1 MALPMMSTPT
11 YNLVI
16 PSTKKSVKYRPF
28 LVKEEKSILIA
39 QQSEDIVVM
48 VDTLKDVIR
57 SCIIDKVDPESL
69 STFDLEYIFTQ
80 IRAKSVGEIVEL
92 FFPCDVDH
100 GDDNEKAKVKISID
114 LTKIE
119 VEFPEEHTN
128 KIELFGD
135 VGIMMKYPT
144 IELMTK
150 LEKTDQEDLDNI
162 FDIVASCI
170 DLIYEGD
177 KLHYAKET
185 KKEELLEFL
194 YNLNSE
200 QFVKVQKFFATLPR
214 IKKDVEYNCPICGL
228 HHKKTLEGMQSFF

>member
-1 MALPMMSTPT
+1 MALPVMSTPT

-57 SCIIDKVDPESL
+57 SCILDKVDPETL

-80 IRAKSVGEIVEL
+80 IRAKSVGEIIEL
-92 FFPCDVDH
+92 YFPCDVDH
-100 GDDNEKAKVKISID
+100 GEQNDKAKVKISID

-119 VEFPEEHTN
+119 VEFPEDHTN
-128 KIELFGD
+128 KIDLFGE

-144 IELMTK
+144 IEIMSK
-150 LEKTDQEDLDNI
+150 LEKTNSDDLDNI
-162 FDIVASCI
+162 FSIVADCI

-177 KLHYAKET
+177 KIHYAKEQ
-185 KKEELLEFL
+185 KKQELLDFL

-200 QFVKVQKFFATLPR
+200 QFVKVQNFFATLPR
-214 IKKDVEYNCPICGL
+214 IKKDVEYNCPVCGL

>member
-1 MALPMMSTPT
+1 MALPVMSTPT

-57 SCIIDKVDPESL
+57 SCILEKIDPDTL

-80 IRAKSVGEIVEL
+80 IRAKSVGEIIDL
-92 FFPCDVDH
+92 YFPCDVDH
-100 GDDNEKAKVKISID
+100 GEQNDKAKVKISID

-119 VEFPEEHTN
+119 VETPEGHTN
-128 KIELFGD
+128 KIDLFGE

-144 IELMTK
+144 IEIMTK
-150 LEKTDQEDLDNI
+150 LEKADSDDLDNI
-162 FDIVASCI
+162 FDIVADCVE
-170 DLIYEGD
+170 LIYEGD
-177 KLHYAKET
+177 KIHYAKET
-185 KKEELLEFL
+185 KKEELLNFL

-200 QFVKVQKFFATLPR
+200 QFIKVQNFFATLPR

>member
-1 MALPMMSTPT
+1 MALPMNSTPT

-16 PSTKKSVKYRPF
+16 PSTKKTVKYRPF

-57 SCIIDKVDPESL
+57 SCILDKIDPDSL

-80 IRAKSVGEIVEL
+80 IRGKSVGEIIEL

-100 GDDNEKAKVKISID
+100 GEQNDKAKVKISID

-119 VEFPEEHTN
+119 VEFPEDHTN
-128 KIELFGD
+128 KIELFGE
-135 VGIMMKYPT
+135 VGMIMKYPT
-144 IELMTK
+144 IEIMTK
-150 LEKTDQEDLDNI
+150 LEKTDSDDLDNI
-162 FDIVASCI
+162 FEIVADCI

-177 KLHYAKET
+177 KIHYAKET

-200 QFVKVQKFFATLPR
+200 QFVKVQNFFATLPR
-214 IKKDVEYNCPICGL
+214 IKKEVEYNCPICGL
-228 HHKKTLEGMQSFF
+228 HHKKVLEGMQSFF

>member
-1 MALPMMSTPT
+1 MALPVMSTPT

-39 QQSEDIVVM
+39 QQSEDVVVM

-57 SCIIDKVDPESL
+57 SCILDKVDPDSL

-80 IRAKSVGEIVEL
+80 IRAKSVGEIIEL
-92 FFPCDVDH
+92 YFPCDVDH
-100 GDDNEKAKVKISID
+100 GEQNDKAKVKISID

-119 VEFPEEHTN
+119 VEVPEEHTS
-128 KIELFGD
+128 KIELFGE
-135 VGIMMKYPT
+135 VGIVMKYPT
-144 IELMTK
+144 IEIMTK
-150 LEKTDQEDLDNI
+150 LEKTDQDDLDNI

-170 DLIYEGD
+170 DYIYEGD
-177 KLHYAKET
+177 KIHYAKEQ
-185 KKEELLEFL
+185 KKQELLEFL

-200 QFVKVQKFFATLPR
+200 QFVKVQKFFATIPR
-214 IKKDVEYNCPICGL
+214 IKKEVEYDCPICGL
-228 HHKKTLEGMQSFF
+228 HHKKVLEGMQSFF

>member
-1 MALPMMSTPT
+1 MALPVMSTPT

-57 SCIIDKVDPESL
+57 SCILDKVDPDSL

-80 IRAKSVGEIVEL
+80 IRAKSVGEIIEL

-100 GDDNEKAKVKISID
+100 GEQNDKAKVKISID

-128 KIELFGD
+128 KIDLFGE

-144 IELMTK
+144 IEIMSK
-150 LEKTDQEDLDNI
+150 LEKTNSDDLDNI
-162 FDIVASCI
+162 FDIVADCI
-170 DLIYEGD
+170 ELIYEGD
-177 KLHYAKET
+177 KIHYAKEQ

-200 QFVKVQKFFATLPR
+200 QFVKVQNFFATLPR

>member
-1 MALPMMSTPT
+1 MALPMNSTPT

-16 PSTKKSVKYRPF
+16 PSTKKTVKYRPF

-57 SCIIDKVDPESL
+57 SCIIDKIDPESL

-80 IRAKSVGEIVEL
+80 IRGKSVGEIIEL

-100 GDDNEKAKVKISID
+100 GEQNDKAKVKISID

-119 VEFPEEHTN
+119 VEFPEDHTN

-135 VGIMMKYPT
+135 VGMIMKYPT
-144 IELMTK
+144 IEIMTK
-150 LEKTDQEDLDNI
+150 LEKTDSDDLDNI
-162 FDIVASCI
+162 FEIVADCI

-177 KLHYAKET
+177 KIHYAKET

-200 QFVKVQKFFATLPR
+200 QFIKVQNFFATLPR
-214 IKKDVEYNCPICGL
+214 IKKEVEYNCPICGL
-228 HHKKTLEGMQSFF
+228 HHKKVLEGMQSFF

>member
-1 MALPMMSTPT
+1 MALPVMSTPT
-11 YNLVI
+11 YTLVI

-57 SCIIDKVDPESL
+57 SCILDKVDPDAL

-80 IRAKSVGEIVEL
+80 IRAKSVGEIIEL
-92 FFPCDVDH
+92 YFPCDVDH
-100 GDDNEKAKVKISID
+100 GEQNDKAKVKISID

-119 VEFPEEHTN
+119 VEFPEGHTN

-135 VGIMMKYPT
+135 VGVIMKYPT
-144 IELMTK
+144 MELMTK
-150 LEKTDQEDLDNI
+150 LENTNSDDLDNI
-162 FDIVASCI
+162 FDLVASCI
-170 DLIYEGD
+170 DIIYEGD
-177 KLHYAKET
+177 KLHYAKEQ
-185 KKEELLEFL
+185 KQKELLDFL

-200 QFVKVQKFFATLPR
+200 QFVKVQNFFATLPR
-214 IKKDVEYNCPICGL
+214 IKKDVEYDCPICNL
-228 HHKKTLEGMQSFF
+228 HHNKTLEGMQSFF

>member
-57 SCIIDKVDPESL
+57 SCILDKIDPDSL

-80 IRAKSVGEIVEL
+80 IRAKSVGEIIEL

-119 VEFPEEHTN
+119 VEFPEDHTN
-128 KIELFGD
+128 KIDLFGE

-144 IELMTK
+144 IELMTQ
-150 LEKTDQEDLDNI
+150 LEKTDQDDLDNI

-177 KLHYAKET
+177 KIHYAKET

-200 QFVKVQKFFATLPR
+200 QFIKVQNFFATLPR
-214 IKKDVEYNCPICGL
+214 IKKEVEYNCPVCGL
-228 HHKKTLEGMQSFF
+228 HHKKVLEGMQSFF

>member
-1 MALPMMSTPT
+1 MALPVMSTPT

-39 QQSEDIVVM
+39 QQSEDLVVM

-57 SCIIDKVDPESL
+57 SCILDKIDPESL

-80 IRAKSVGEIVEL
+80 IRAKSVGEVIEL

-128 KIELFGD
+128 KIDLFGD

-144 IELMTK
+144 IEIMTK
-150 LEKTDQEDLDNI
+150 LEKTNSDDLDNI
-162 FDIVASCI
+162 FDIVADCI
-170 DLIYEGD
+170 ELIYEGD
-177 KLHYAKET
+177 KIHYAKEQ
-185 KKEELLEFL
+185 KKTELLEFL

-200 QFVKVQKFFATLPR
+200 QFVKVQNFFATLPR
-214 IKKDVEYNCPICGL
+214 IKKDVEYDCPVCGL

>member
-1 MALPMMSTPT
+1 MALPMNSTPT

-57 SCIIDKVDPESL
+57 SCILDKIDPESL
-69 STFDLEYIFTQ
+69 ATFDLEYIFTQ

-92 FFPCDVDH
+92 YFPCDVDH
-100 GDDNEKAKVKISID
+100 GEQNDKAKVKISID

-119 VEFPEEHTN
+119 VEVPEGHSN
-128 KIELFGD
+128 KIELFDD
-135 VGIMMKYPT
+135 VGIIMKYPT
-144 IELMTK
+144 IELMTQ
-150 LEKTDQEDLDNI
+150 LENTDSDDIDNI
-162 FDIVASCI
+162 FNIVASCI
-170 DLIYEGD
+170 DVIYEGD
-177 KLHYAKET
+177 KIHYAKET
-185 KKEELLEFL
+185 KKQELLDFL
-194 YNLNSE
+194 YNLNSA
-200 QFVKVQKFFATLPR
+200 QFVKVQNFFASIPR
-214 IKKDVEYNCPICGL
+214 IKKEVEYDCPICGL